1 MWRIE
6 PNFGVN
12 NKEIA
17 RATMQNNTWVVM
29 DAKGWERKV
38 QLDFFFFLKGCY
50 GLGAT

>member
-38 QLDFFFFLKGCY
+38 QLDFFFFFLR
-50 GLGAT
+50 AVTV